1 MTTQTRS
8 ERHFHNQKEKR
19 GRSWGG
25 GGGLWQ
31 GGFSKFPSLEV
42 SYRSLMQQ
50 VLNVV
55 LCVFLSAHMLPNLRG
70 GGKYVHSNSK
80 NRKGHNV
87 FTTCSITSDR
97 FFIPGC
103 FMSCINCKQLHY

>member
-8 ERHFHNQKEKR
+8 ERHFHSQKEKR

-70 GGKYVHSNSK
+70 EKSTYTVTVKTVKDTMFLPPAASLVI
-80 NRKGHNV
+80 V
-87 FTTCSITSDR
+87 FSFLDVLC
-97 FFIPGC
+97 
-103 FMSCINCKQLHY
+103 HA